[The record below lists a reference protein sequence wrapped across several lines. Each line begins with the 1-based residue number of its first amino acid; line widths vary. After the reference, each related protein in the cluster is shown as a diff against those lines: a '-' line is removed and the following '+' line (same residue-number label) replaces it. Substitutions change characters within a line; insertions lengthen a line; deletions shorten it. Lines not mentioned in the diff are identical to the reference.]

1 VRAQAGDVEA
11 FGIVCLELEDSL
23 WRQGVVL
30 CGDGVAAEDLV
41 QEALIIA
48 WRRLERFDGS
58 CRFLTWVTGILLNLH
73 RNIARKHRV
82 VLESDLNDHEG
93 NYEGSE
99 EIALGSVMSR
109 IVDPAQGPAER
120 LLASERDS
128 LLRRCLERLP
138 EDQRNVVQLRFFTG
152 AELDEI
158 ATVLGCPEG
167 TVKSRLF
174 HAVRKLAGM
183 VELRDARIRT
193 NLEKSR

>member
-1 VRAQAGDVEA
+1 VRAQGGDVEA
-11 FGIVCLELEDSL
+11 FGIVCLELEDAL
-23 WRQGVVL
+23 WRQGVML
-30 CGDGVAAEDLV
+30 CGDGAAAEDLV

-82 VLESDLNDHEG
+82 VLESELNDQEG
-93 NYEGSE
+93 NNEGCE
-99 EIALGSVMSR
+99 DIAFGSVLSR
-109 IVDPAQGPAER
+109 LVDPAQGPQER

-128 LLRRCLERLP
+128 LLRRCLDRLP

-152 AELDEI
+152 ADLDQI

-174 HAVRKLAGM
+174 HAIRKLGGM
-183 VELRDARIRT
+183 VELRDAQVSS
-193 NLEKSR
+193 NLEKLR

>member
-1 VRAQAGDVEA
+1 MLCADEA
-11 FGIVCLELEDSL
+11 
-23 WRQGVVL
+23 
-30 CGDGVAAEDLV
+30 AAEDLV

-73 RNIARKHRV
+73 RNIARKNRV
-82 VLESDLNDHEG
+82 VLESELNDHEG

-99 EIALGSVMSR
+99 EIILGSVISR
-109 IVDPAQGPAER
+109 IVDPAQGPAES
-120 LLASERDS
+120 LVASERAS

-138 EDQRNVVQLRFFTG
+138 EDQRSVVQLRFFTG
-152 AELDEI
+152 ADLKEI

-183 VELRDARIRT
+183 AELRDARIRT

>member
-1 VRAQAGDVEA
+1 VEA

-23 WRQGVVL
+23 WRQGVML
-30 CGDGVAAEDLV
+30 CADEAAAEDLV

-73 RNIARKHRV
+73 RNIARKNRV
-82 VLESDLNDHEG
+82 VLESELNDHEG

-99 EIALGSVMSR
+99 EIILGSVISR
-109 IVDPAQGPAER
+109 IVDPAQGPAES
-120 LLASERDS
+120 LVASERAS

-138 EDQRNVVQLRFFTG
+138 EDQRSVVQLRFFTG
-152 AELDEI
+152 ADLKEI

-183 VELRDARIRT
+183 AELRDARIRT